1 MSRAT
6 ASPAAKTSKGGLSL
20 LQCIRNDAR
29 VSLKIRLRAFEFT
42 WNCPTVQ
49 QPDFGVVEI
58 EYTPGKRIVETKSL
72 KFYLQKYRYLNAFNE
87 ELSVRILND
96 FVYYVQPL
104 DVRVTMRQNSR
115 GGIETTCEASWKDG
129 DPFNYTPKRTFQ
141 GGWAMLPPGPPE
153 AMLRKSTSGSEP
165 TRK

>member
-1 MSRAT
+1 M
-6 ASPAAKTSKGGLSL
+6 
-20 LQCIRNDAR
+20 LQCIRNDAH

-42 WNCPTVQ
+42 
-49 QPDFGVVEI
+49 
-58 EYTPGKRIVETKSL
+58 KRIVETKSL

-96 FVYYVQPL
+96 FVYYVRPL

-115 GGIETTCEASWKDG
+115 GGIETTCEASWRDG
-129 DPFNYTPKRTFQ
+129 DPFSYTPKRTFQ

-153 AMLRKSTSGSEP
+153 A
-165 TRK
+165 